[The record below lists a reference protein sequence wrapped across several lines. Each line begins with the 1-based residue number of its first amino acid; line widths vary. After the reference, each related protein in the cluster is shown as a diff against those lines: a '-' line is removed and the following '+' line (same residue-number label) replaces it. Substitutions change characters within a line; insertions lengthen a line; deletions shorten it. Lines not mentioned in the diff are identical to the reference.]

1 MSSILLALA
10 AISASVALCGF
21 LWSVSVGLRSRKEA
35 ISGAEKA
42 QTGAVSGADA
52 ITADDA
58 ADVAP
63 VAGDSSAIPIDFSF
77 TAAGR
82 QVREAGWRAA
92 LPGLLMA
99 AGMLSL
105 LVFGGLALLV
115 SLPSRL
121 FGIAALAIAVY
132 IAVTELRSI
141 CRALQE

>member
-1 MSSILLALA
+1 MSSVFFALA
-10 AISASVALCGF
+10 VVSASVALCGF
-21 LWSVSVGLRSRKEA
+21 VWSRVVGLRSRKEA
-35 ISGAEKA
+35 TLAVERAE
-42 QTGAVSGADA
+42 QGSLSGADVIIA
-52 ITADDA
+52 E
-58 ADVAP
+58 DVAAVTP
-63 VAGDSSAIPIDFSF
+63 LAGDSSAAPIGDPF
-77 TAAGR
+77 TAVGR

-121 FGIAALAIAVY
+121 FGIAAFAIAVY

-141 CRALQE
+141 RRALRQ

>member
-1 MSSILLALA
+1 MSSIFLALA
-10 AISASVALCGF
+10 VVSASVALCGF
-21 LWSVSVGLRSRKEA
+21 FWSVSVGLRSRKET

-42 QTGAVSGADA
+42 QTGAGSAADVA
-52 ITADDA
+52 TADDA
-58 ADVAP
+58 AAIAP
-63 VAGDSSAIPIDFSF
+63 VAGDSSAMPIDFSF
-77 TAAGR
+77 TAVGR
-82 QVREAGWRAA
+82 QVRKAGWRAA

-105 LVFGGLALLV
+105 LVFGGLVLLV

-121 FGIAALAIAVY
+121 FGIAAIAIAVY